1 MFFEFGAEV
10 EPTFNGYAR
19 EAPVDE
25 FWIDPLS
32 VEGNPAAIRACFN
45 EFTVTIL
52 IERRDR
58 QPITKQDAQVACDA
72 VVSRLTSSSLV

>member
-1 MFFEFGAEV
+1 M
-10 EPTFNGYAR
+10 
-19 EAPVDE
+19 DE

-32 VEGNPAAIRACFN
+32 VEGNHAAIRACFN

-52 IERRDR
+52 IERKVR

-72 VVSRLTSSSLV
+72 VVSRLRNSKLV